1 MAWFLIGIAAA
12 VILVMFVWSCCI
24 VSGRAGDQ
32 AERMAAAYRA
42 SAARTDEEGDILME
56 VTKARMHTNEA
67 KQELARYHRDY
78 EKRARPEGP
87 TR

>member
-1 MAWFLIGIAAA
+1 MSARKSDQPRLDLED
-12 VILVMFVWSCCI
+12 ILALLVRVDDHCRVAMLKLAQW
-24 VSGRAGDQ
+24 
-32 AERMAAAYRA
+32 
-42 SAARTDEEGDILME
+42 ARTDEEGDILME

-67 KQELARYHRDY
+67 KKELARYHRDY